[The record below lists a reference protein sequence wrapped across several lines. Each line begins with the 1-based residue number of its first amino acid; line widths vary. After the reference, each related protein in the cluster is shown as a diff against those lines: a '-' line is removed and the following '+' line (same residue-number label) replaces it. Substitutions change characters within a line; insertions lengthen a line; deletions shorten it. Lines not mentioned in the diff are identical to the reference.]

1 MVTQAVFIDP
11 STNHFL
17 DDRLFDLDNHHLNRD
32 GTLVPFA
39 ALRDNLA
46 KKGIP
51 VHTADKLRD
60 GSERR
65 DINHYWS
72 LGLINGYQSFVH
84 DDSVRLRGF
93 ILFEPPI
100 VQPKMYNALSQLSAN
115 FEEVFLHN
123 IVGDGYSLDGV
134 VESRLRKIYW
144 PQPYG
149 DVQPEFWG
157 RKNRLNKLVMI
168 AGNHNP
174 RFRKPEFYSER
185 IKAVARLSKCNGIDL
200 FGRGWEQWWSRQS
213 LWRPYWLNRKSIM
226 SSYRGACTSKL
237 EVLSKY
243 RFSLC
248 FENMPMTG
256 YVTEKLF
263 DCFYAGTVPIYW
275 GAPDINELVPSDAYI
290 DMRKFHS
297 LEDMFDRVQ
306 KLSDREWINMRE
318 AARDFLRGRGTT
330 QYRDSL
336 LNVVSLN

>member
-1 MVTQAVFIDP
+1 MTTQAVFIDP
-11 STNHFL
+11 SSNHFL

-39 ALRDNLA
+39 ALRDHLN
-46 KKGIP
+46 KQGIP

-65 DINHYWS
+65 EINHYWS
-72 LGLINGYQSFVH
+72 LGLTDGYQSFVH

-100 VQPKMYNALSQLSAN
+100 VQPKMYKALPQLTAN
-115 FEEVFLHN
+115 FEEVFIHN
-123 IVGDGYSLDGV
+123 VLGDGYSLKGV
-134 VESRLRKIYW
+134 EQVRLRKLYW

-149 DVQPEFWG
+149 DVLPEFWS
-157 RKNRLNKLVMI
+157 RKHRLNKLVMI

-213 LWRPYWLNRKSIM
+213 LCWPYWQNRKSIM

-275 GAPDINELVPSDAYI
+275 GAPDIDKLVPSEAYI

-297 LEDMFDRVQ
+297 FDDMFDRVQ
-306 KLSDREWINMRE
+306 ELSDREWVNMRE
-318 AARDFLRGRGTT
+318 AARDFLQGRGKT
-330 QYRDSL
+330 QYQDSL
-336 LNVVSLN
+336 LNAIS

>member
-1 MVTQAVFIDP
+1 
-11 STNHFL
+11 
-17 DDRLFDLDNHHLNRD
+17 
-32 GTLVPFA
+32 
-39 ALRDNLA
+39 
-46 KKGIP
+46 
-51 VHTADKLRD
+51 
-60 GSERR
+60 
-65 DINHYWS
+65 
-72 LGLINGYQSFVH
+72 
-84 DDSVRLRGF
+84 
-93 ILFEPPI
+93 
-100 VQPKMYNALSQLSAN
+100 MYNALPQLSAN

-149 DVQPEFWG
+149 DVQPEFWD
-157 RKNRLNKLVMI
+157 RKNRLNKLVVI

-185 IKAVARLSKCNGIDL
+185 IKAVAILSKCNGIDL
-200 FGRGWEQWWSRQS
+200 FGRGWEKWWSLQS
-213 LWRPYWLNRKSIM
+213 LWWPYWYHRQIIM
-226 SSYRGACTSKL
+226 SSYRGGCTSKL

-275 GAPDINELVPSDAYI
+275 GAPDINELVPSEAYI
-290 DMRKFHS
+290 DMRKFRS
-297 LEDMFDRVQ
+297 FEDMFDQVQ
-306 KLSDREWINMRE
+306 QLSDKDWINMRE

-336 LNVVSLN
+336 LNVISLN

>member
-1 MVTQAVFIDP
+1 MTDQAVFIDP

-17 DDRLFDLDNHHLNRD
+17 EDRLFDLDNHHLNRD

-39 ALRDNLA
+39 ALRDHLA

-65 DINHYWS
+65 DVNHYWS
-72 LGLINGYQSFVH
+72 LGIINGYQSFLH

-100 VQPKMYNALSQLSAN
+100 VQPKMYNALTQLSAN

-123 IVGDGYSLDGV
+123 ILGDGYSLDGV

-149 DVQPEFWG
+149 DVLPEFWDQT
-157 RKNRLNKLVMI
+157 NRLNKLVLI

-174 RFRKPEFYSER
+174 RFRNPEFYSER

-213 LWRPYWLNRKSIM
+213 LWRPYWYNRSSIM

-263 DCFYAGTVPIYW
+263 DCFYAGTIPIYW

-290 DMRKFHS
+290 DMREFHS
-297 LEDMFDRVQ
+297 FEDMFDRVQ

-336 LNVVSLN
+336 LNVISLN